1 MAAERT
7 ATMATRDLTHGVI
20 RCVTTP
26 MVADPSTLAETLL
39 LGGAGP
45 DDSDATLWRETIHA
59 PPAAEDGVS
68 LPRIALERPDVDAGT
83 SPSKRASDLALC
95 AVLGRGGM
103 GEVWLAEQR
112 SLARSVAVKL
122 PLGAGDRNAHA
133 LLAEARVTGSLDH
146 PNIVPV
152 HALGLADDGRPVL
165 VMKRVVGATLEALAA
180 DAAHPAWPELVARH
194 GDRETAFVETLARAA
209 DALAFAHVRGI
220 VHRDLKPENVMV
232 GAFGEVFV
240 MDWGCAIAMD
250 ARTPHAIAGTP
261 AFMAPE
267 MLDATRGPLD
277 ARTDVYLLGATLH
290 AALTGRP
297 RHEGVTLADV
307 CAEALASRSVDYGD
321 AVSPALAAV
330 CNRATHADRAERFA
344 SAAEFRAALGQ
355 ALRLRAMT
363 GLLDRIAARAG
374 LTNDTATIADA
385 ARLGT
390 LEEARHALTPLVAE
404 WPDQPQP
411 RALLDRVL
419 RALVHIALAQQLL
432 PIAEEAL
439 AASSAPDPRLV
450 AEIAQ
455 LRDAHERARQLAAL
469 GEEAL
474 KGRDVRPGFRGILGL
489 VAFMAL
495 NAVMLVGSIS
505 GGDEPTMREVLLSDL
520 ASLAVM
526 GAATFAFRRSLLA
539 NARSRT
545 VTSAIWL
552 TVLGMTVCDALC
564 AFVGLSARKA
574 APFSVLSAA
583 TGFAAL
589 TVLLA
594 MPARARV
601 ATGSCAALLCAEA
614 FWSAAQ
620 PELATRLIS
629 LSVAET
635 ALTAGYL
642 VFEMAGERRDAA
654 PRT

>member
-1 MAAERT
+1 MSVDPRALAA
-7 ATMATRDLTHGVI
+7 
-20 RCVTTP
+20 
-26 MVADPSTLAETLL
+26 TLRH
-39 LGGAGP
+39 GGAGL
-45 DDSDATLWRETIHA
+45 DESDATLWSETIHA
-59 PPAAEDGVS
+59 PPAAVDGAA
-68 LPRIALERPDVDAGT
+68 LPRIVIDRADANAVTRESTHG
-83 SPSKRASDLALC
+83 ADLALR

-122 PLGAGDRNAHA
+122 PLGAGDRHAHA
-133 LLAEARVTGSLDH
+133 LLAEARVTGNLDH

-165 VMKRVVGATLEALAA
+165 VMKRVVGATLQALAA
-180 DAAHPAWPELVARH
+180 DAAHPAWPELLARH
-194 GDRETAFVETLARAA
+194 GDRETALVETLARAA
-209 DALAFAHVRGI
+209 DALAFAHARGI

-232 GAFGEVFV
+232 GAFGEVYV
-240 MDWGCAIAMD
+240 MDWGCAVAMD
-250 ARTPHAIAGTP
+250 ARTPHALAGTP

-267 MLDATRGPLD
+267 MIDATRGPLD

-290 AALTGRP
+290 GALTGKP

-307 CAEALASRSVDYGD
+307 FAEALASRPVHYGD
-321 AVSPALAAV
+321 DVSAGLAAV
-330 CNRATHADRAERFA
+330 CNRATHAVPTARFA
-344 SAAEFRAALGQ
+344 SATEFRAALGH

-363 GLLDRIAARAG
+363 ALLDRIAARAG
-374 LTNDTATIADA
+374 LADDVVPVADA
-385 ARLGT
+385 ARLET
-390 LEEARHALTPLVAE
+390 LEEARHALAPLVAE

-419 RALVHIALAQQLL
+419 RALVRVALAQRLL

-439 AASSAPDPRLV
+439 AASSSPDPRLV
-450 AEIAQ
+450 AELAR

-469 GEEAL
+469 GEETL

-495 NAVMLVGSIS
+495 NAVLLVVSIS
-505 GGDEPTMREVLLSDL
+505 GGEEPTMREVLLSDL
-520 ASLAVM
+520 VALAVM

-539 NARSRT
+539 NARSRK

-552 TVLGMTVCDALC
+552 TVLGMTVCDGLC
-564 AFVGLSARKA
+564 AFVGLSARQA
-574 APFSVLSAA
+574 APFSLLSGA
-583 TGFAAL
+583 TAFAAL

-594 MPARARV
+594 MPARARL
-601 ATGSCAALLCAEA
+601 ATGSCGALLCAEA
-614 FWSAAQ
+614 FWSAAH
-620 PELATRLIS
+620 PGLATHLIS
-629 LSVAET
+629 LSVAQT

-642 VFEMAGERRDAA
+642 VYDMAREGRDAA